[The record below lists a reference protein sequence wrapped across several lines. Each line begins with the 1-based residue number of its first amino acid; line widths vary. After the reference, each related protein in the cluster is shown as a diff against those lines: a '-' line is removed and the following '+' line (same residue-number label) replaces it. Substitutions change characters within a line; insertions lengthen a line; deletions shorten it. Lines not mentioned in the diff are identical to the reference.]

1 MKLLARGGEA
11 FVILLQA
18 FQPLLEIRVHIVAV
32 YKPRVDFRD
41 VPIELVGRVGG
52 TVRGIASAGEELL
65 VALYEGEIGSL
76 IDDGLNED
84 GLAVLRTL
92 FGFLLEFVG
101 VLLPGKT
108 LHLRGFKEFIE
119 LDKFF
124 RELAPGF
131 LRFGELGEVANVRG
145 VEDHE
150 YLL

>member
-1 MKLLARGGEA
+1 M
-11 FVILLQA
+11 
-18 FQPLLEIRVHIVAV
+18 
-32 YKPRVDFRD
+32 
-41 VPIELVGRVGG
+41 PIELVGRVGG
-52 TVRGIASAGEELL
+52 TVRGVASAGEELL

-101 VLLPGKT
+101 VPLPGKT

-124 RELAPGF
+124 CELASGF